1 MHTDAL
7 APVTPEQASLDFDPA
22 SSQHYDEAFDM
33 NGFPRDHWQTII
45 ESFNALGAEGVA
57 DRQQRARRILSDDGA
72 TYNLTSDP
80 LSPNVWGMDI
90 VPYLIESE
98 SWTTLERGMEQ
109 RSKLFDLIM
118 KDLYGEQILL
128 KEGIIPS
135 EIIFDHPGFLRA
147 CHGMTVPHAQ
157 DILLHA
163 SDLVRDEN
171 GQFQIVGDRTQAPS
185 GAGYAHENRVVLSRV
200 MPRLFRTSRIKR
212 LSHFFQTL
220 RDTLTDIGKHVSDKP
235 RIVLLSEGANSK
247 TYFEQAYLANYLGFP
262 LVQGGDLTVRNGRV
276 WMKSLNGL
284 SPVDVIMRRI
294 NDDACDQ
301 AELRPNSLLGVPGL
315 LEVARSGRVVIAN
328 PIGSGLLETPAL
340 MAFLPQI
347 SQFLLGETLQ
357 IPSVKTYWCGS
368 LDNLSY
374 VEANLGQLII
384 KPAMRINGGDSYYG
398 HTLDEQDKQ
407 ALLEKIRLAPHR
419 WVAQEYVS
427 GAQLPVWA
435 ADQGLTK
442 RPSIMRM
449 FTVASNGGF
458 KVMPGGLSRVGGQ
471 GNERIVGNNISD
483 TLSKDTWVLATD
495 FESTLPAAV
504 DGSNIQDIAQQSN
517 LPSRVIENLF
527 WFGRYMERAE
537 VSLRLMRTF
546 FKQMNGVEPLP
557 TESRDI
563 LLKAISIQ
571 TGCLPGF
578 TQADPELFDEPND
591 ELASLICDGTRPGTI
606 KSNLNA
612 MLACGEQVKEMLSA
626 DTRIILNDLRD
637 HIHQMDRA
645 YANGL
650 PELPEES
657 LDNLV
662 TSILALSGLNHES
675 MLRGPDWMFQE
686 VGRRTERALQ
696 TAKLL
701 KSTLTER
708 LPSMQQSLVLESVLL
723 SVEALISF
731 RRRYRNRNRVA
742 YGLDLLMADRT
753 NPRSLIYQTELLRKY
768 LEELPRN
775 ESNELGLSPE
785 KRMIIKSLNDIQ
797 LADLETLAH
806 VDDICNERTALSDFM
821 TQFTDQLERFTS
833 HISDKY
839 FDHASGPQ
847 QLIRGHGEY

>member
-7 APVTPEQASLDFDPA
+7 APMTPEQASLDFDPA
-22 SSQHYDEAFDM
+22 SSKHYDEAFDM

-80 LSPNVWGMDI
+80 LSPNVWGLDI
-90 VPYLIESE
+90 VPYLIEND
-98 SWTTLERGMEQ
+98 SWKALEQGMVQ

-118 KDLYGEQILL
+118 KDLYGEQTLL
-128 KEGIIPS
+128 KEGVIPS

-147 CHGMTVPHAQ
+147 CHGISVPHAQ

-163 SDLVRDEN
+163 SDLVRDER
-171 GQFQIVGDRTQAPS
+171 GQYLIVGDRTQAPS

-220 RDTLTDIGKHVSDKP
+220 RDTLMRIGKQISDKP

-262 LVQGGDLTVRNGRV
+262 LVQGGDLTVRNGQV

-301 AELRPNSLLGVPGL
+301 AELKPNSLLGVPGL
-315 LEVARSGRVVIAN
+315 LEVARSGKVVIAN

-347 SQFLLGETLQ
+347 SQFLLGEELSIAT
-357 IPSVKTYWCGS
+357 VKTYWCGTEENR
-368 LDNLSY
+368 LH
-374 VEANLGQLII
+374 VEANLSQLII
-384 KPAMRINGGDSYYG
+384 KPAMRVNGGDSYYG
-398 HTLDEQDKQ
+398 HTLDQEAKQ
-407 ALLEKIRLAPHR
+407 ALLDKIRLAPHR

-435 ADQGLTK
+435 DQGLKK

-449 FTVASNGGF
+449 FTVADKDGF
-458 KVMPGGLSRVGGQ
+458 SVMPGGLSRVGSQ

-495 FESTLPAAV
+495 FESTLPAGMDSSSV
-504 DGSNIQDIAQQSN
+504 QDIALQSN

-557 TESRDI
+557 KESRDI
-563 LLKAISIQ
+563 LLKAISLQ

-578 TQADPELFDEPND
+578 VQGDSSMFEEPND
-591 ELASLICDGTRPGTI
+591 ELASLICDGARPGTI

-626 DTRIILNDLRD
+626 DTRIILNDLRA
-637 HIHQMDRA
+637 HIHQVDRA

-686 VGRRTERALQ
+686 LGRRTERALQ

-701 KSTLTER
+701 KSTLTEP
-708 LPSMQQSLVLESVLL
+708 LASMQQSLVLESVLL

-753 NPRSLIYQTELLRKY
+753 NPRSLIYQTEQLRKY

-775 ESNELGLSPE
+775 ESSELGLSPE

-797 LADLETLAH
+797 LADLEMLAH
-806 VDDICNERTALSDFM
+806 VDEIDGERSALSDFM
-821 TQFTDQLERFTS
+821 TQLTEQLERFTS

-839 FDHASGPQ
+839 FDHAAGPQ
-847 QLIRGHGEY
+847 QLVPGHGEY